1 MVVNATGVTE
11 SNVSYMG
18 ARPIVIVA
26 TGHSH
31 GRIELSSGELESTV
45 PGLTDGWSA
54 RHLGIRTRRVIP
66 VHERITTYTSSAVR
80 AALRRADWTGDSL
93 DAIICGTSF
102 PDQVNPA
109 SAAFVASDINPAAL
123 AFDVNAACASFLYGL
138 AVARSLL
145 ATEAVLRR
153 VAVCTAEHASAW
165 ADYTDSHSSVFW
177 GDSGGAALVTNEPL
191 PGFAVVDVEL
201 IGDHRFPEK
210 VFTPRNG
217 TFRSDGKFSFE
228 QVVRL
233 STVSTKALLERNRLD
248 VADLAAVV
256 PHQSNAR
263 LFDAF
268 SSSLGV
274 STDRFWS
281 NVEWA
286 GNQASSGLLTAFSAG
301 WHARSTELLDG
312 DHVLLVTVGAGYA
325 CGATLLRWVT

>member
-1 MVVNATGVTE
+1 
-11 SNVSYMG
+11 MG
-18 ARPIVIVA
+18 AGPITIVA
-26 TGHSH
+26 TGHAH
-31 GRIELSSGELESTV
+31 GPIELGSDVLESTV
-45 PGLTDGWSA
+45 PGLSDGWSA

-80 AALRRADWTGDSL
+80 AALDRAGWHAESVDVV
-93 DAIICGTSF
+93 ICGTSF
-102 PDQVNPA
+102 PDHVNPA
-109 SAAFVASDINPAAL
+109 SAAFVASEVNPDAI
-123 AFDVNAACASFLYGL
+123 AFDVNAACASFPYGL
-138 AVARSLL
+138 TVARSLL
-145 ATEAVLRR
+145 ATEGAFSRIV
-153 VAVCTAEHASAW
+153 VCTAEHGSAW

-177 GDSGGAALVTNEPL
+177 GDSGAAALVSRETG
-191 PGFAVVDVEL
+191 PGFVVVDVEL
-201 IGDHRFPEK
+201 VGDHRFPDK

-233 STVSTKALLERNRLD
+233 STMSSTTLLARNRLD
-248 VADLAAVV
+248 VDDLAAVV
-256 PHQSNAR
+256 PHQSNTR

-274 STDRFWS
+274 PTDIFWS

-301 WHARSTELLDG
+301 WHDRSGALHDG

-325 CGATLLRWVT
+325 CGAILLQWAA